1 MTILV
6 LDASVL
12 VAAAVDDGP
21 EGRWAEQLIATDQL
35 VAPHLALAETTNILR
50 RLERAG
56 RLSPGQADNA
66 RQDLLRLDLELFPFA
81 PFADRIWELRHN
93 LTCYDAWYV
102 AVAKKRLSPY
112 GEADD
117 LDERQGGLFAIGGG
131 LHLTAI
137 LVNSA
142 NPVKWEADSV
152 MGRTPQ
158 IWSGW

>member
-66 RQDLLRLDLELFPFA
+66 RQDLLRLDLELFPSR
-81 PFADRIWELRHN
+81 P
-93 LTCYDAWYV
+93 
-102 AVAKKRLSPY
+102 SP
-112 GEADD
+112 
-117 LDERQGGLFAIGGG
+117 IG
-131 LHLTAI
+131 
-137 LVNSA
+137 
-142 NPVKWEADSV
+142 
-152 MGRTPQ
+152 
-158 IWSGW
+158 SGSCGTT